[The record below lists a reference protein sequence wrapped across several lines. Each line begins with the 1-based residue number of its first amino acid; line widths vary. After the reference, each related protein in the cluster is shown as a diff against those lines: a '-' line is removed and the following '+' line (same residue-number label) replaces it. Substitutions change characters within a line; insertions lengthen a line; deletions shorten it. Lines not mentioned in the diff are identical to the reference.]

1 MLERKEK
8 KTRRRRRERNP
19 FRETG
24 MPVERLRAKGRLMN
38 IELSERDKTQP
49 SKKEGKELKNPDTTG
64 IMKGV

>member
-1 MLERKEK
+1 
-8 KTRRRRRERNP
+8 
-19 FRETG
+19 